1 MSSLPTVPPRP
12 SRPTA
17 TSPPEASGANPPS
30 IPARPIR
37 NRSKSP
43 LPESHSADSTTAAS
57 GAPALTVDTPTPSQS
72 NKPSHV
78 PSSPEQKIKID
89 PNLDLHHPM
98 AVRPSSEMPKAPQQ
112 DDIPEIGQR
121 VPMLEFA
128 GDVQAPHP
136 APDSRS
142 ASRAKRRSQHT
153 PHLPSEDGPMVVGDF
168 GAYPSGNK
176 VYRQNGAYSLS
187 HDDLTRSVMKA
198 DGLGV
203 ATTPGLE
210 GVPDEEMGYQA
221 SDEIAS
227 RNNTPQVTPGGA
239 KLPTK
244 SPLST
249 AISAI
254 EGEDDTTHQLPN
266 LDEAGN
272 DSHGIYGS
280 MTNASS
286 TSLTIPTSGRHTPWE
301 DFQDE
306 HAEGTPIL
314 ASDEAGKY
322 PARNPPAISPRLSA
336 QEVRRPPSSN
346 RSRQSPSM
354 VAEDDISDPP
364 SPIKEHAPLF
374 PAGAAP
380 RPPSRPKL
388 EKQTSSQ
395 RFPSKDVWEDAP
407 ESTHAT
413 YEVQDQDDEKPDDEY
428 YDPREAK
435 LKEEARLEEEA
446 RRSETKEATEAGET
460 SAAPPA
466 VPTRPTK
473 RVPTDENSPVSPD
486 SSKHAPIVPDRP
498 KPSIPP
504 RPTKKTGSEPSS
516 ATTAGSS
523 SPEDSRLP
531 PPPKPKP
538 MIPGRV
544 GGGIAALRANFMS
557 DLNSRLSKGP
567 VAPPKKE
574 EPAETEAEPKEREPL
589 EDVRKTRA
597 RGPAKRKPT
606 AAASAGG
613 EAAPAPHVPK
623 LTFSS
628 IITVYS
634 IGDDYEVSFDETK
647 FDDEPSKIARPMEER
662 LKGEEAPAD
671 TEAEEG
677 EKKDAPADEE
687 STGPV
692 DAIKDV
698 TAKVVEAVAPSS
710 TEAEES
716 KPETSTEGSSSITA

>member
-17 TSPPEASGANPPS
+17 TSPPEASA
-30 IPARPIR
+30 
-37 NRSKSP
+37 
-43 LPESHSADSTTAAS
+43 
-57 GAPALTVDTPTPSQS
+57 APALTVDTPTPSQDES
-72 NKPSHV
+72 KHI

-89 PNLDLHHPM
+89 PDLDLHHPM
-98 AVRPSSEMPKAPQQ
+98 AVRPASEMPKAPQQ

-153 PHLPSEDGPMVVGDF
+153 PHLPAEDGPMVVGDY

-210 GVPDEEMGYQA
+210 GVPDEEIGYLA
-221 SDEIAS
+221 SDEITS

-239 KLPTK
+239 RLPTK

-249 AISAI
+249 AVSAL
-254 EGEDDTTHQLPN
+254 EGENDTTHQLPN

-272 DSHGIYGS
+272 DSHGIYGNI
-280 MTNASS
+280 TNASS

-306 HAEGTPIL
+306 HADGTPIL

-346 RSRQSPSM
+346 RSRHSPSI
-354 VAEDDISDPP
+354 VPEDDISDPP
-364 SPIKEHAPLF
+364 SPVKEHAPLF
-374 PAGAAP
+374 PAGVPP
-380 RPPSRPKL
+380 RTPSRPKL
-388 EKQTSSQ
+388 DKQTSSQ

-407 ESTHAT
+407 ESSHAT
-413 YEVQDQDDEKPDDEY
+413 YEVQDQPEEKDDDY

-446 RRSETKEATEAGET
+446 KKAAEAESKEATESGTT
-460 SAAPPA
+460 SAAPPII
-466 VPTRPTK
+466 PTRPTK

-504 RPTKKTGSEPSS
+504 RPSKKTSEPSS

-523 SPEDSRLP
+523 SPEDSRSP
-531 PPPKPKP
+531 PPTKPKP
-538 MIPGRV
+538 MVPGRV
-544 GGGIAALRANFMS
+544 GGGIAALRANFMN

-574 EPAETEAEPKEREPL
+574 EPEASAEAEPKEREPL

-606 AAASAGG
+606 TAAAAAGG

-647 FDDEPSKIARPMEER
+647 FDDEPSKIARPM
-662 LKGEEAPAD
+662 KGEEVPAD
-671 TEAEEG
+671 TEAETVEE
-677 EKKDAPADEE
+677 EKKETPVEE
-687 STGPV
+687 ESTSTGPV

-698 TAKVVEAVAPSS
+698 AAKVVEAVAPSS

-716 KPETSTEGSSSITA
+716 KPETSTEGSSITA